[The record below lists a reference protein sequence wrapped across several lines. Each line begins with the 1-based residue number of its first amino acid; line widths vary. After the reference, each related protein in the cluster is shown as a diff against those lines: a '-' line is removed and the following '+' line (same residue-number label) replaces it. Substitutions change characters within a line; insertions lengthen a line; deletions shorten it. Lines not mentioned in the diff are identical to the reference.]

1 MRSQLQTQHG
11 VLALVWPGHLWDLK
25 PERRLFRC
33 RGPVSTAG
41 RKRKGGAGSADSG
54 WEARPAQF
62 IPDLSRTRQ
71 AKHFSANPPRGTR
84 RRAERRVGGARFRPG
99 EELRTPRR
107 PDFRRSVDSARK
119 LLVGVSC
126 RQMSALRHV
135 VCALSGGVDS
145 AVAALLLRRRGEARV
160 PHWGQELGSSRP

>member
-1 MRSQLQTQHG
+1 MRSQLQTQRG

-25 PERRLFRC
+25 PER
-33 RGPVSTAG
+33 STAG

-62 IPDLSRTRQ
+62 LPDLSGTRQ
-71 AKHFSANPPRGTR
+71 AKHFSANPPHGTR

-99 EELRTPRR
+99 EELKTPRR